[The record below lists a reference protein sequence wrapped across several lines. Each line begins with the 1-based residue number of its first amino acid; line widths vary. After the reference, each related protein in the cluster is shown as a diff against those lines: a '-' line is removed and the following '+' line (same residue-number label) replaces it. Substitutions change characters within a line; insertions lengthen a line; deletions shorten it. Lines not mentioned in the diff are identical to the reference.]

1 MAEVTDNPAQNRYEL
16 VVDGVT
22 AIVEYRRAGD
32 VVDLTHTEVPQAL
45 AGRGVGSALARG
57 TLDLVR
63 AAGLKVRPSCPF
75 IAAFIQRDPD
85 YQDLVADGG

>member
-22 AIVEYRRAGD
+22 AIVEYQRAGD
-32 VVDLTHTEVPQAL
+32 LVDLTHTEVPQAL

-63 AAGLKVRPSCPF
+63 TTGLKVRPSCPF
-75 IAAFIQRDPD
+75 IAAFIERHPD
-85 YQDLVADGG
+85 YQDLVVDCS